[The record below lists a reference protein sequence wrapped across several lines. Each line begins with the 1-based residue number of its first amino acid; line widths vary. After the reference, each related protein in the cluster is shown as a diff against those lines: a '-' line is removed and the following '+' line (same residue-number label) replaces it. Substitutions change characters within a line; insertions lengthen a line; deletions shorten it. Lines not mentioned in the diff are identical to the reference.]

1 MTQWGAKKGVKKP
14 TIEEIEYA
22 KVLIKFAIIIIDNYK
37 SVC

>member
-22 KVLIKFAIIIIDNYK
+22 KVLIKAPL
-37 SVC
+37 

>member
-22 KVLIKFAIIIIDNYK
+22 KVSIKGPL
-37 SVC
+37 